1 MDGGDVGL
9 EPLGPSPDNAGD
21 VRWFVLRE
29 GEVVAAA
36 EVNIV
41 TRMMDC
47 QNRV

>member
-1 MDGGDVGL
+1 MGL
-9 EPLGPSPDNAGD
+9 EALGRSPENAGD
-21 VRWFVLRE
+21 VRWFILRA

-41 TRMMDC
+41 TRMNGR